1 MGTPR
6 QRILVTGAAGFI
18 GRALTTALLANPA
31 NSAARVVLLDAV
43 PASHTDVRVEAIAGD
58 LTDPRTISAAIGGGV
73 DVVYH
78 LAAVVGA
85 AAEADYAL
93 ARRVN
98 VDATLNLLE
107 QIRDSG
113 GCCRVVYASSIAV
126 FGEPPPPRVDD
137 HTVPHP
143 TMTYGA
149 QKRMMEIALAQFS
162 ARGWLD
168 GLSLRLPAI
177 VAKPVQPGAKA
188 VFLNQLFHAFAAG
201 QSMTMP
207 VSSNGTSWLLS
218 TDACIAALLHA
229 GQLPHAA
236 IGQDRTLT
244 LPALRVTMR
253 ELIDA
258 LARRYGGAGTQID
271 FEPDARLE
279 AQFASQPPLATATAD
294 RLGFRHDGDIDQ
306 LVRSATRPP
315 TPAWDIPGQPN
326 AI

>member
-1 MGTPR
+1 MGTPKP
-6 QRILVTGAAGFI
+6 RILVTGAAGFI
-18 GRALTTALLANPA
+18 GRALTTALLGNPTNA
-31 NSAARVVLLDAV
+31 AARIVLLDAV
-43 PASHTDVRVEAIAGD
+43 PAGHADARIEAIEGD
-58 LTDPRTISAAIGGGV
+58 LADPHTISAAIGGGV

-98 VDATLNLLE
+98 VDAALTLFE
-107 QIRDSG
+107 QLRDSA
-113 GCCRVVYASSIAV
+113 GCCRVVNASSIAV
-126 FGEPPPPRVDD
+126 FGEPPPPSVDD
-137 HTVPHP
+137 HTVPRP

-177 VAKPVQPGAKA
+177 VAKPVLPGVKA

-201 QSMTMP
+201 ENMTMP
-207 VSSNGTSWLLS
+207 VSPNGTAWLLS

-229 GQLPHAA
+229 GQLPSAA

-258 LARRYGGAGTQID
+258 LARRHANAGTRID

-279 AQFASQPPLATATAD
+279 AQFASQPPLTTATAN

-306 LVRSATRPP
+306 LVRSGTRPP
-315 TPAWDIPGQPN
+315 IQEWEISGQPS